1 VQLLRS
7 GKGLDEED
15 RQLCEIIQRE
25 ANRLNDLVTD
35 MVDLSKPRKPDWTVV
50 DAAVVAREV
59 VALASKS
66 GRAVSDVQLRFDT
79 DGKPAQVRAD
89 SAQLRQLVWN
99 LVRNAV
105 QASEA
110 GEEVRVSVTLQPYG
124 VELAVVDHGVGIE
137 EAQMPRLFDAF
148 FTTRSQG
155 SGVGLAVV
163 KRIADEHGFL
173 IHVKSEAGRGAAFR
187 VLMNPAEQA

>member
-1 VQLLRS
+1 
-7 GKGLDEED
+7 
-15 RQLCEIIQRE
+15 
-25 ANRLNDLVTD
+25 LNDLVTD
-35 MVDLSKPRKPDWTVV
+35 MVDLSKPRKPDLAVV
-50 DAAVVAREV
+50 DAATVAREV
-59 VALASKS
+59 VSLASKS
-66 GRAVSDVQLRFDT
+66 GRAVSDVQVLFTT
-79 DGKPAQVRAD
+79 DGQPALVRAD

-110 GEEVRVSVTLQPYG
+110 GEEVRVSVTQQPQG
-124 VELAVVDHGVGIE
+124 VELAVIDHGVGIE

-187 VLMNPAEQA
+187 VLMSPAEHA